1 MDMDNAIE
9 AINLTKY
16 YDDLLAVEHINFEVK
31 KAEIFGFL
39 GPNGAGKTTTIRM
52 LTSLTKPTDGTAK
65 IFGHDIQGETI
76 VAKKYMGI
84 VPEISNVYDDLSAW
98 DNLMFTGELYQVS
111 RAEREKRA
119 KELLEMFG
127 LYDRRK
133 EKAKGFSKGMKRRLT
148 IVMGLI
154 NNPQLLFLD
163 EPTSGLDVQSVL
175 IIRDIVRELNQK
187 GVTIFL
193 TTHNIEKANVTCDRV
208 AIIHKGK
215 IAAID
220 TPEKLKKTIQSVQSV
235 EVAFDNASPKV
246 LKELE
251 NIPFVNQVRK
261 EGDKFRLY
269 THDPA
274 NVLSG
279 LWEYSKTNNLKPI
292 SLSTL
297 GPSLEDVF
305 VKLTKIDAK
314 ADRRNFDE

>member
-1 MDMDNAIE
+1 MENAIE

-16 YDDLLAVEHINFEVK
+16 YDDLLAVDHINFEVK
-31 KAEIFGFL
+31 KGEIFGFL

-52 LTSLTKPTDGTAK
+52 LTGLTKPSDGTAK
-65 IFGHDIQGETI
+65 IFGHDIQNETLI
-76 VAKKYMGI
+76 TKRYMGI
-84 VPEISNVYDDLSAW
+84 VPEISNIYDDLSAW

-111 RAEREKRA
+111 KAERKRRA
-119 KELLEMFG
+119 KELLDMFG
-127 LYDRRK
+127 LYERRN

-148 IVMGLI
+148 ISMGLI

-163 EPTSGLDVQSVL
+163 EPTSGLDVQSAL
-175 IIRDIVRELNQK
+175 IIKDVVRELNQK
-187 GVTIFL
+187 SVTIFL
-193 TTHNIEKANVTCDRV
+193 TTHNIEEANVTCDRV

-220 TPEKLKKTIQSVQSV
+220 TPERLKKTIQSVQSV
-235 EVAFDNASPKV
+235 EVAFDKTSPKA

-251 NIPFVNQVRK
+251 KIPSVNEVRK
-261 EGDKFRLY
+261 EGDKFRVY

-279 LWEYSKTNNLKPI
+279 LWEYAKANGLKPI
-292 SLSTL
+292 SLTTL

-305 VKLTKIDAK
+305 VKLTEIEVKTK
-314 ADRRNFDE
+314 KEEF

>member
-1 MDMDNAIE
+1 MEYAIQ
-9 AINLTKY
+9 AANLTKY
-16 YDDLLAVEHINFEVK
+16 YDGLLAVDHINFEVK
-31 KAEIFGFL
+31 KGEIFGFL

-52 LTSLTKPTDGTAK
+52 LTSLTKPSEGTAR
-65 IFGHDIQGETI
+65 ILGHDIRSET
-76 VAKKYMGI
+76 VAAKKHTGI
-84 VPEISNVYDDLSAW
+84 VPEISNVYDDLSSW
-98 DNLMFTGELYQVS
+98 DNLMFTGELYQVHK
-111 RAEREKRA
+111 AEREKRA

-148 IVMGLI
+148 LAMGLI

-175 IIRDIVRELNQK
+175 LIRDIVRELNQR

-193 TTHNIEKANVTCDRV
+193 TTHNIEEANVMCDRV
-208 AIIHKGK
+208 TIIHKGK

-220 TPEKLKKTIQSVQSV
+220 TPERLKRTIESVQSV
-235 EVAFDNASPKV
+235 EVAFDNAPPEV
-246 LKELE
+246 WKELE

-269 THDPA
+269 THVPA
-274 NVLSG
+274 SVLSG
-279 LWEYSKTNNLKPI
+279 LWEYAKTNDLKPI
-292 SLSTL
+292 SLNTL

-305 VKLTKIDAK
+305 VKLTEIDRK
-314 ADRRNFDE
+314 AGRGNLDE

>member
-193 TTHNIEKANVTCDRV
+193 TTHNIEEANVTCDRV